1 MVVHQDKK
9 TPAKMVNKYISDL
22 NKIISPLVVF
32 EISSDIKHIIEN
44 IAYGSYA
51 NCYYV
56 LCLNTNPLYYFRI
69 IGLVFSSSFF
79 QFHLIQTSSSFLIFL
94 LKKRKT
100 STTRKI
106 ENTDKIFHQRVNTIP

>member
-69 IGLVFSSSFF
+69 IGLVFSSFFFSISSYSNIFIIPNISFE
-79 QFHLIQTSSSFLIFL
+79 
-94 LKKRKT
+94 KKGKLPQQE
-100 STTRKI
+100 K
-106 ENTDKIFHQRVNTIP
+106 

>member
-69 IGLVFSSSFF
+69 IGLVFSFFF